1 MDCTPGS
8 IVRSATAP
16 ADNIL
21 IRRYSKCSLGVKLN
35 LFQAYC
41 MCLYDVGIWQYY
53 SKTVFNKVKS
63 CYNKCMKMFFGY
75 DRRYSVTLML
85 SELNLPDFD
94 SFYVI
99 SAKRFYISA
108 LTCDNILIKNLTSL
122 QLITSSIPYDSCS
135 TMGLA
140 PAT

>member
-1 MDCTPGS
+1 MMLVSGNITP
-8 IVRSATAP
+8 RQYLT
-16 ADNIL
+16 
-21 IRRYSKCSLGVKLN
+21 RLN
-35 LFQAYC
+35 R
-41 MCLYDVGIWQYY
+41 VI
-53 SKTVFNKVKS
+53 T
-63 CYNKCMKMFFGY
+63 MKMFFGY

-108 LTCDNILIKNLTSL
+108 LACDNVLIKNLTSL